1 LTPGSLRKAERE
13 LLSYSGLTEE
23 EVEIRKVPVGD
34 GNKVTTLLVGDPSKP
49 KLVLLHGYGG
59 SAFLFYKV
67 MKGLSEHF
75 HVIMFDI
82 IGMGSS
88 SRPTFNPANNVE
100 CDEFFMRIFEAWR
113 LEMDDLTD
121 FYAAAHSY
129 GAYLMGTYA
138 AQYPQHIKK
147 LMLLSPLG
155 VKVRPEGWDLS
166 KTRYRSGRAP
176 PLWSRVARKSLWGRV
191 TPFQIVRL
199 GTESRVRKGL
209 SGYVRFAQPV
219 DSPEESSILQ
229 EYLF

>member
-129 GAYLMGTYA
+129 GGYLMGTYA

-147 LMLLSPLG
+147 LVLLSPLG
-155 VKVRPEGWDLS
+155 VKVRPERFSLS
-166 KTRYRSGRAP
+166 KLRFSVNRGTAP
-176 PLWSRVARKSLWGRV
+176 PFWFRVALSSLWGVV
-191 TPFQIVRL
+191 TPFGIARMNS
-199 GTESRVRKGL
+199 ESRVRNGL
-209 SGYVRFAQPV
+209 AGYIRRHQPV
-219 DSPEESSILQ
+219 
-229 EYLF
+229 